1 MRWARDFM
9 SSLLSNAAAFWNLLL
24 LLGAIAVLTWFL
36 YWFGLRRL
44 IRARR
49 ISGAHDRRMLREA
62 AERESG
68 ERFH

>member
-1 MRWARDFM
+1 MTT
-9 SSLLSNAAAFWNLLL
+9 LLNS
-24 LLGAIAVLTWFL
+24 LGAIWNLALLVVAGAILLWFL

-49 ISGAHDRRMLREA
+49 IAGAREKRMLREA

-68 ERFH
+68 ER